1 MSGGRRQVVP
11 FRGGFQLR
19 WGPTAGSKTV
29 MARHAFMPT
38 DKNMNILLRFVPVT
52 ILLACTGPAA
62 AQGSDR
68 RVADLVR
75 TGKVRIGL
83 FSTQFSKDTGS
94 GDLAMAYTNPH
105 NE

>member
-1 MSGGRRQVVP
+1 
-11 FRGGFQLR
+11 
-19 WGPTAGSKTV
+19 

-62 AQGSDR
+62 AQGSDP

-75 TGKVRIGL
+75 TKVRIGL
-83 FSTQFSKDTGS
+83 FSTQFSKDTGTGELRLIPILTMS
-94 GDLAMAYTNPH
+94 DRRVPNRGG
-105 NE
+105 